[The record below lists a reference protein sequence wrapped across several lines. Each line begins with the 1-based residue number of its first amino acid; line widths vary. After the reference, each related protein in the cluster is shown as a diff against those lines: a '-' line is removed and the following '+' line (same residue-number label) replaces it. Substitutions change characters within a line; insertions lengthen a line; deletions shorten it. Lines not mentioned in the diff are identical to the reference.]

1 MPIEYLVIGLAVLNF
16 VAVFWRAQKM
26 AGMEDRSNLRL
37 LFIIPAVLAAVCLI
51 ALAFLRAPDWRMMAF
66 ILGIG
71 FFLPRAFGA
80 MAGAIYGLSKRPR

>member
-16 VAVFWRAQKM
+16 AAVFWRAKTM
-26 AGMEDRSNLRL
+26 AGLDDRRNLRL
-37 LFIIPAVLAAVCLI
+37 LFIIPAVLAALCLV
-51 ALAFLRAPDWRMMAF
+51 ALAFLKAPDWRMMAF

-80 MAGAIYGLSKRPR
+80 MAGAIYGLSKRKG